1 MYLCERES
9 SDISYNDTS
18 PVRTQSLMI
27 LFNLHCFLRGP
38 SSNTIPLGL
47 NLQAMNWRQ
56 EDTNIQPIKVT
67 FKENKVFKEHRG
79 SILYVHAC

>member
-1 MYLCERES
+1 MCERES
-9 SDISYNDTS
+9 SDISYYDIS
-18 PVRTQSLMI
+18 PVRTQSVMI
-27 LFNLHCFLRGP
+27 SFNLHCFLRGP